1 MSKKKKY
8 KVMLVSGG
16 FDPVHKGHLEM
27 IAHAREQADEVW
39 VILNNDRWLREKK
52 GQEFMKQNEREY
64 IMSQVKGVTKTF
76 ILDPRIPTDKTACDG
91 IYSAVMAYRREFK
104 GKMSM
109 AFGNGGDR
117 VEGNIPEADYC
128 DSMGVDMVW
137 GLGKKIQ
144 SSSWLLERANNQE
157 NDYKKPRQYRSN
169 QGRSPKQMKGNYI
182 ATTIS
187 FLGIIMIILYL
198 MITT

>member
-157 NDYKKPRQYRSN
+157 MDYNIQN
-169 QGRSPKQMKGNYI
+169 QGRSARQMESSYKVMGWSLLGLAV
-182 ATTIS
+182 ATLLI
-187 FLGIIMIILYL
+187 FLFS
-198 MITT
+198 